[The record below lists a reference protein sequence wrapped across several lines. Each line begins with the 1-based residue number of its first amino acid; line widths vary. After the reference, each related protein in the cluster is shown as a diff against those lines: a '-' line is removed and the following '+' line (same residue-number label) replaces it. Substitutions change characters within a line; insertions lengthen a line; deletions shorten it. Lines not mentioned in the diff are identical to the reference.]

1 MPDSFRFSS
10 FVLHPSSFLLCLF
23 LTGLPALAH
32 GQTTSPGSNRLILRS
47 GRFAV
52 VLDAQ
57 SGGLAELRWD
67 DQPLTQPLG
76 TVPPLDIKQD
86 DAWILGSGRVKA
98 KLLDVARPGPGMA
111 VATLAAGDWQ
121 IELHYELDAS
131 WPMLTRWARLKWSG
145 QQPSKLKGFWLGTP
159 PFQISPRPRAGEGP
173 GVRAAD
179 SDQSYYYFPG
189 VYPPQRYPA
198 DGFRDGARHST
209 PQSLSPVI
217 AQLSPQRSLLWICD
231 ELTAASDHT
240 SATVT
245 ETPGGF
251 RVAQHINA
259 QGRVRPGDVQ
269 EIGSAA
275 LWLIEGDGETA
286 LRRIHDWMRK
296 RGHVPPADRPEWFRD
311 AVIYSFHPGGTT
323 GSGFRDLGGF
333 RAATKLLDHIAALGC
348 NTIWIM
354 PIEDAGPY
362 QPRDYYKFQE
372 GLGTADGYRVLVA
385 RAHQLGLHVLQDCV
399 PHGGRNDS
407 PRARAHPEWLAQE
420 EDGSTL
426 SYWCNDFN
434 WPSWQQYMASV
445 ARHYVTQFGV
455 DGYRV
460 DAVGGSKIVNWNPA
474 IPYARASF
482 AQLQGGLG
490 MLRALRA
497 AVKREKPDGA
507 ILAEVQ
513 GSVYGTA
520 ADAVY
525 DFTGCYQAFHDVR
538 KMPAE
543 EFVPRL
549 RRWLHEQHYAET
561 PGLLRLRHIE
571 SHDSLRAELWYGP
584 EPMRALM
591 ALTAWIDGIPLVY
604 HEMENGHEAEFRR
617 IFDIRKTLPEL
628 RRGDVDYLS
637 VEAPPGVFACLRSD
651 GERASIL
658 VMNFG
663 HDASDGEIRV
673 PLACLPIGLRSA
685 VDVYDADTTSPVPSD
700 VKGDVT
706 NGNAVLRIQYC
717 NVYENPVV
725 SILPPYSYTALI
737 VRPHKSPPPQIG
749 YGYPCD
755 GPRNPTSRHEAPARA
770 VDHELVEL
778 RSDWQRIPNRLLID
792 RKTGLAESLE
802 RDGKRLLGQAD
813 IYLPERYR
821 GTAAPAVYR
830 HTGKALVFERS
841 FGRAQL
847 ELGYQAIGGEIRLQS
862 RWSGNDIPR
871 RASLSLPMI
880 DAEAWIAVTPD
891 GYLWGSYPVRDHV
904 FGGTYGNIYWRP
916 QGTNVLWDS
925 LVHPIGP
932 NTWLVACT
940 PESAKASGG
949 IGLGGFLRG
958 AVPERVQ
965 LLAHLGDR
973 HGLTALVAWRDTS
986 APVARP
992 TASFDLSMALGDAR
1006 AVGNAGGELEDLD
1019 EWHLHPSPGG
1029 WVYENDYYSLRLSR
1043 SGLITQ
1049 LYAIL
1054 PRPEPNVDENPLRRL
1069 IVDNTDLYTDHG
1081 FGSGKTVY
1089 GASNEVEAAS
1099 RMWKDEEGHLR
1110 FRFEGRLRGFYRFD
1124 LLKPPLEYFFDY
1136 TLDEHSPS
1144 FRMSWGIRPH
1154 APPVGKSAFLGLLM
1168 PVPEIRNASYYLGG
1182 KLVGG
1187 TGSSGRV
1194 GQGRADSRWGSQT
1207 ATNADQPLLPEQH
1220 ETRDRSPT
1228 NAAVRSTHP
1237 TSQSTGKMPAPA
1249 GRGWQFQSLGPSM
1262 VPDRIEL
1269 AGEDAPLLQISD
1281 LRCGGIPLSNGFVNG
1296 KQFFLTFYDGR
1307 PSAEG
1312 QGQWRWASAVLT
1324 PGAARPTAIGS
1335 PPLAEPVPHPTSSTG
1350 FASAAILEDPGFEA
1364 AAESTPVSLRTGQPL
1379 PGYVVE
1385 SAWLIP
1391 PGGRLVSSPVR
1402 SGQAAAEVVNTTG
1415 QFALWRQP
1423 LLAARFAPGTRWRL
1437 SAWVKGEAI
1446 QRGDAP
1452 WKVGVLRFSV
1462 AGGPNKYVGSSP
1474 LLGTFPW
1481 RQVSVDLTIPA
1492 AIEGLGVEIGLNGA
1506 TGKMWIDDV
1515 ELKPL
1520 N

>member
-1 MPDSFRFSS
+1 MPNSFRFSS

-67 DQPLTQPLG
+67 DKPLTQPLG

-145 QQPSKLKGFWLGTP
+145 QQPTKLKGFWLGTP

-198 DGFRDGARHST
+198 DAFRDGARHST
-209 PQSLSPVI
+209 SQSLSPVI
-217 AQLSPQRSLLWICD
+217 AQLSPQRSVLWICD

-362 QPRDYYKFQE
+362 YKFQE
-372 GLGTADGYRVLVA
+372 GLGTADDYRVLVA

-420 EDGSTL
+420 ENGSTL

-434 WPSWQQYMASV
+434 WPSWQQYMAGV

-490 MLRALRA
+490 MLHALRA

-507 ILAEVQ
+507 LLAEVQ

-525 DFTGCYQAFHDVR
+525 DFTACYQAFHDVR

-561 PGLLRLRHIE
+561 PGLLRLRHVE

-617 IFDIRKTLPEL
+617 IFDIRKALPEL

-651 GERASIL
+651 GEGASIVL
-658 VMNFG
+658 INFG
-663 HDASDGEIRV
+663 HDAAVGEIRV
-673 PLACLPIGLRSA
+673 PLACLPYHLRSA
-685 VDVYDADTTSPVPSD
+685 PRVFVPSGPGFRSEITGNLASGNRVLSIPLGGGINQAYVLPLSFTVCAVRSGQSTLNIPFHLWPRDEPRDEAANRGEPPIRVRDNED
-700 VKGDVT
+700 V
-706 NGNAVLRIQYC
+706 
-717 NVYENPVV
+717 
-725 SILPPYSYTALI
+725 
-737 VRPHKSPPPQIG
+737 
-749 YGYPCD
+749 
-755 GPRNPTSRHEAPARA
+755 
-770 VDHELVEL
+770 VEL
-778 RSDWQRIPNRLLID
+778 RDAGPGMPCRLSIG
-792 RKTGLAESLE
+792 RKTGLPESLE
-802 RDGKRLLGQAD
+802 GGGQRLLGPAD
-813 IYLPERYR
+813 VFLPEKYR
-821 GTAAPAVYR
+821 RMATEAVFR
-830 HTGKALVFERS
+830 REGKELVFERS
-841 FGRAQL
+841 FGSARL
-847 ELGYQAIGGEIRLQS
+847 EMRYKDVAGAIRIHS
-862 RWSGNDIPR
+862 RWVGTDIPEN
-871 RASLSLPMI
+871 ASLTLPVVG
-880 DAEAWIAVTPD
+880 AWRWEAYATD
-891 GYLWGSYPVRDHV
+891 GGLMSFYRVRHPAFEGAAGS
-904 FGGTYGNIYWRP
+904 IYWRP

-925 LVHPIGP
+925 LFHPLLPIPITESTVLAATTVGGGVFSAV
-932 NTWLVACT
+932 LS
-940 PESAKASGG
+940 PEMIPA
-949 IGLGGFLRG
+949 
-958 AVPERVQ
+958 RVQ
-965 LLAHLGDR
+965 LVDRNGDCR
-973 HGLTALVAWRDTS
+973 ELTAIVAWRDRS
-986 APVARP
+986 APATP
-992 TASFDLSMALGDAR
+992 HSPSFELTLYTLDNGDCT
-1006 AVGNAGGELEDLD
+1006 NDMPLD
-1019 EWHLHPSPGG
+1019 DMEIGRSPGG
-1029 WVYENDYYSLRLSR
+1029 WTLGNDYYSLRLSR

-1049 LYAIL
+1049 LYAKKGGQNDAIPSG
-1054 PRPEPNVDENPLRRL
+1054 PRSTLTPGPSPDQTSVGTRGRGEKLRL

-1099 RMWKDEEGHLR
+1099 RMWKDDEGHLR
-1110 FRFEGRLRGFYRFD
+1110 FRFEGRLRGSYRFD

-1237 TSQSTGKMPAPA
+1237 TNHPH
-1249 GRGWQFQSLGPSM
+1249 GRDWQFQSLGPGV

-1269 AGEDAPLLQISD
+1269 AGEEAPLLRISD
-1281 LRCGGIPLSNGFVNG
+1281 LRCGGVPLSNGFVNG

-1324 PGAARPTAIGS
+1324 PGAARPTAIGGL
-1335 PPLAEPVPHPTSSTG
+1335 PPPPAP
-1350 FASAAILEDPGFEA
+1350 AQQIAILEDPGFEA

-1391 PGGRLVSSPVR
+1391 PGGRLVSSPVH

-1415 QFALWRQP
+1415 QYALWRQP